1 MMRHMSMSLCGFS
14 AIAGSKLKM
23 SNDQLVHIVSFFEFS
38 DFLKHATFHL
48 VPKVVYT
55 LEYNTLHYGRA
66 LWQKYFRLRHILIL
80 LGV

>member
-55 LEYNTLHYGRA
+55 LEYNTLH
-66 LWQKYFRLRHILIL
+66 H
-80 LGV
+80 

>member
-48 VPKVVYT
+48 VPKVDYT
-55 LEYNTLHYGRA
+55 FEYTCTIDHVHVQGDQFDIA
-66 LWQKYFRLRHILIL
+66 LF
-80 LGV
+80 